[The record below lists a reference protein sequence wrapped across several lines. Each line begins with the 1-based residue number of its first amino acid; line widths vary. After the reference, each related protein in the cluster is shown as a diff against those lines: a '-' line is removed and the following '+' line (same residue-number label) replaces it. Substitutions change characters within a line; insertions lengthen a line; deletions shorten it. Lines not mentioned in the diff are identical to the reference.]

1 VLVIKVSSHSNYVGI
16 CPDWARWGGV
26 LRKVRIFAALTAWM
40 LATGSHWDFV
50 QAFAW
55 GRMIY
60 GYSHTMTVADAVE
73 KTFAPGNMC
82 SICRLVERARRS
94 QDSKPAAQVKAET
107 KIALFCPPVPHP
119 VVTPPV
125 SARWRTKD
133 PTMLTIERAAPPLP
147 PPRLAVA

>member
-1 VLVIKVSSHSNYVGI
+1 MRI
-16 CPDWARWGGV
+16 CWSWAWRGGV
-26 LRKVRIFAALTAWM
+26 LRSIRVGVVVIAWV
-40 LATGSHWDFV
+40 LATGSHWDIV

-60 GYSHTMTVADAVE
+60 GYSHTMAVADAVE

-82 SICRLVERARRS
+82 SICRLVERARKS
-94 QDSKPAAQVKAET
+94 QDSKPAAQVKVET

-119 VVTPPV
+119 VITPPV
-125 SARWRTKD
+125 SARWRTKE